1 MKVLAKIAF
10 ILIVTLFLGGCAT
23 KGPSFS
29 ELAPFI
35 NELPSNAGRIY
46 LYRTTIFGAALQ
58 PEVKINNEVVG
69 KSIARGFFYVDKEP
83 GNYEIM
89 TSTEVDGKLS
99 LVLEEGQ
106 TRYVRFG
113 VSTFGLNLGWFLS
126 LPEYVYPELVS
137 SEVGHEEIQNCKYT
151 GDQPKS
157 N

>member
-10 ILIVTLFLGGCAT
+10 ILIVTLFLGGCTA

-29 ELAPFI
+29 ELAPSI

-46 LYRTTIFGAALQ
+46 LYRTTIFGAAYQ

-89 TSTEVDGKLS
+89 TSYEVDGKLS

-113 VSTFGLNLGWFLS
+113 ASMIGLN
-126 LPEYVYPELVS
+126 YIIIHVHPELVS

>member
-1 MKVLAKIAF
+1 MKVSAKITF
-10 ILIVTLFLGGCAT
+10 VLIITLFLGGCAT

-29 ELAPFI
+29 ELAPSI
-35 NELPSNAGRIY
+35 NELPSNTGRIY
-46 LYRTTIFGAALQ
+46 LYRTTVLGAALQ
-58 PEVKINNEVVG
+58 PNIKINNEVAG

-89 TSTEVDGKLS
+89 TSTEVDRKLS

-113 VSTFGLNLGWFLS
+113 VSMGFFVGH
-126 LPEYVYPELVS
+126 VYPELVS
-137 SEVGHEEIQNCKYT
+137 SKVGRQEFQECKYT
-151 GDQPKS
+151 EDVVKS

>member
-1 MKVLAKIAF
+1 MKDLLILGAGTAGTMMANHLISKLPKNEWQISIVDQYKTHYYQPGFLFLPFDIYTTKQVKKNGKKSFNFNKFSILFVEIAF

-29 ELAPFI
+29 ELAPSI

-83 GNYEIM
+83 GN
-89 TSTEVDGKLS
+89 
-99 LVLEEGQ
+99 
-106 TRYVRFG
+106 
-113 VSTFGLNLGWFLS
+113 
-126 LPEYVYPELVS
+126 
-137 SEVGHEEIQNCKYT
+137 
-151 GDQPKS
+151 
-157 N
+157 

>member
-29 ELAPFI
+29 ELAPSI

-46 LYRTTIFGAALQ
+46 LYRTTIIFGAALQ

-113 VSTFGLNLGWFLS
+113 VSTVGVYFGFLFIDH
-126 LPEYVYPELVS
+126 LYPELVS